1 MNGELAGPARSGS
14 LRGILWGGILCGVF
28 DITYAFIAFGMRG
41 ATPVAILHSIASG
54 LLGKAA
60 AEGGLATAALGL
72 FLHFVIAFGA
82 ATVYYLASRKLP
94 FLVRHA
100 VVCGLLY
107 GMAVYLFMNFVVIP
121 LSAFPRKLSYP
132 PHVLIPGIAWHMVL
146 VGLPIALAI
155 RWADTRARATV

>member
-1 MNGELAGPARSGS
+1 MNGELAVPARSGD
-14 LRGILWGGILCGVF
+14 LRGVLWGGILCGVF
-28 DITYAFIAFGMRG
+28 DITYAFIAFR
-41 ATPVAILHSIASG
+41 ATPVAILQSIASG
-54 LLGKAA
+54 LLGTEA

-72 FLHFVIAFGA
+72 VLHFVVAFGA
-82 ATVYYLASRKLP
+82 AAVYYLASRKLP

-132 PHVLIPGIAWHMVL
+132 PGVLIPGIAWHMVL

-155 RWADTRARATV
+155 RWADTRARSAA